1 MVKFKGRKER
11 EGFQKITEKKEK
23 NISKKLN
30 NSFVFLPAELILAC
44 LLITLPAQLLPLPGR
59 RPRGASQP
67 IAGDMGQ
74 RMKLELDYY
83 QIV

>member
-1 MVKFKGRKER
+1 MQGKRGAPKNHRKKR
-11 EGFQKITEKKEK
+11 IKCF
-23 NISKKLN
+23 KKLN
-30 NSFVFLPAELILAC
+30 NWFVFLPAELLLAW

-59 RPRGASQP
+59 RPRGASQA